1 MYRVFIPTLDR
12 YYNDESVEERW
23 REYHHAPPP
32 TMARSANPMRIM
44 LVVLNPPTSARA
56 TAASWAFSSGT
67 VSEAAGAWLAAPS
80 LALSEAVPSGSVTVF
95 SAVCAGAA
103 CGAGFGVGAGSG
115 AGAVA
120 AAIVT
125 ADIPCK
131 PASVLAP
138 CALLTIELPATA
150 MVAVP
155 DFLALNAIVPNA
167 FFAVKPPP
175 MPAICVSF
183 PAAIDGEAG
192 EIHPLSSVMPV
203 ASTRSAG
210 NIASNCTP
218 YAFSATGS
226 TETFTEKA

>member
-1 MYRVFIPTLDR
+1 MIASRKTHKRIEVVPL
-12 YYNDESVEERW
+12 NENPV
-23 REYHHAPPP
+23 AP
-32 TMARSANPMRIM
+32 A
-44 LVVLNPPTSARA
+44 
-56 TAASWAFSSGT
+56 AASWTFPPSGT
-67 VSEAAGAWLAAPS
+67 VSEATVASWLGAPS
-80 LALSEAVPSGSVTVF
+80 FTLSVAIPAGSATAFPVVR
-95 SAVCAGAA
+95 AGA

-115 AGAVA
+115 AGAATAV
-120 AAIVT
+120 IVT
-125 ADIPCK
+125 TDVPCK
-131 PASVLAP
+131 LANVLAP

-155 DFLALNAIVPNA
+155 DFFALNAIVPNV
-167 FFAVKPPP
+167 FFAMKPPP
-175 MPAICVSF
+175 TPAICVSF

-218 YAFSATGS
+218 YAFPATGS